1 MDSTITLFWIKT
13 TKNKLQIQVERIVN
27 KIREL
32 SDISIKQIQS
42 GCLISE
48 LNGSRFQFDG
58 PKFLWGNFDFDNIDV
73 QSLDDPG

>member
-32 SDISIKQIQS
+32 SDISIKQI
-42 GCLISE
+42 
-48 LNGSRFQFDG
+48 
-58 PKFLWGNFDFDNIDV
+58 
-73 QSLDDPG
+73 